1 MIKKQQGPQGNPEY
15 INFLS
20 IEDKELYE
28 HIQKNVSSQN
38 FRYKRNRQLVI
49 LTDALNS
56 IRKYCEKDEEGKWKR
71 YLVCGICWFDDYIAI
86 NTRQLQLLISKSKS
100 SINWSLSKMGY
111 ITVKIKN
118 NGATKLVKAIPFLS
132 LSTKEFR
139 KWSLRKKDPL
149 PDEIATPKVR
159 KRRKKQKEEEETI
172 EFCLDDDENDNFYD
186 VLFEDMP
193 NGNKGCYLNSQQ

>member
-15 INFLS
+15 INILS

-28 HIQKNVSSQN
+28 QIQKNVSSQN
-38 FRYKRNRQLVI
+38 FRYKRNRQI
-49 LTDALNS
+49 ETLTDVLNC

-100 SINWSLSKMGY
+100 AINWSLSKMGY

-118 NGATKLVKAIPFLS
+118 NSATKLIKTIPYLS
-132 LSTKEFR
+132 SSSKELR
-139 KWSLRKKDPL
+139 KWSLRKKNPL

-159 KRRKKQKEEEETI
+159 KRKNKKKKKKKKRLNFALMMMKMTI
-172 EFCLDDDENDNFYD
+172 FMMFYLKICQ
-186 VLFEDMP
+186 VKI
-193 NGNKGCYLNSQQ
+193 KGDI